1 MSEPNSADFA
11 LLKIKTADGPPAVI
25 TLLCGIENVTI
36 NRSVNMSERYRRDC
50 AKPNRPGT
58 RRLRNNGETWNI
70 SGSGEDNIDIET
82 AYAGAFGV
90 KKLYDVELYRDD
102 DTDSGELLGT
112 YSGTAMMT
120 SRNQSFAQGSDDAGT
135 AEITLEGEGEL
146 VWTAAD

>member
-11 LLKIKTADGPPAVI
+11 LLKIKTDDGPPVVM

-36 NRSVNMSERYRRDC
+36 NRSVNMTERYRRDC

-58 RRLRNNGETWNI
+58 RKIRNNGNSWNI

-82 AYAGAFGV
+82 AYTGAFGV
-90 KKLYDVELYRDD
+90 KKEYDVELYRDD
-102 DTDSGELLGT
+102 DTDAGELLGT

-120 SRNQSFAQGSDDAGT
+120 ARNQAFAIDGDTAGT
-135 AEITLEGEGEL
+135 ADITLEGEGDL
-146 VWTAAD
+146 LWVAAP

>member
-11 LLKIKTADGPPAVI
+11 LLKIKTADGPPVVM

-36 NRSVNMSERYRRDC
+36 NRSVNTSERYRRDC

-58 RRLRNNGETWNI
+58 RKIRNNGQSWSI

-82 AYAGAFGV
+82 AYTGAFGI

-102 DTDSGELLGT
+102 DTDAGELLGT

-120 SRNQSFAQGSDDAGT
+120 ARNQSFAVGGDTTGT
-135 AEITLEGEGEL
+135 AEITLEGEGAL
-146 VWTAAD
+146 VWEAAD